1 MRGFVTQPRSTGVLS
16 LGRIDCMFELP
27 ARHVAWR
34 IEVYPAI
41 LLFLIF
47 ICIFA
52 RAKTL
57 YYFRL
62 LALLAFAALC
72 KVMVA

>member
-1 MRGFVTQPRSTGVLS
+1 
-16 LGRIDCMFELP
+16 MFELP
-27 ARHVAWR
+27 ARHVTWR

-52 RAKTL
+52 GIQTPIFLPVAG
-57 YYFRL
+57 FVC
-62 LALLAFAALC
+62 LC
-72 KVMVA
+72 CLKAMEDCHKLMP